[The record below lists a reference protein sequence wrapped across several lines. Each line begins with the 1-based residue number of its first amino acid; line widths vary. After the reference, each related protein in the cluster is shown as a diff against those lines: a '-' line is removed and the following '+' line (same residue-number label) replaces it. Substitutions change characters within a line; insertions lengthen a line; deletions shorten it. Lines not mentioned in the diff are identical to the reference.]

1 MDTLQSFF
9 VYTDVK
15 NAGVKTP
22 VQDLNKGEKQSK
34 KSTGEI
40 FTAAGKMKEEAT
52 KMAKEV

>member
-1 MDTLQSFF
+1 MDTLRSSF

-15 NAGVKTP
+15 NLGAKTP